1 MRSRKIFLESGAT
14 NEALITPA
22 GYAFSQWGLITVLS
36 EVTAVAV
43 LHNGLS
49 VGRVT
54 RPGVSGGWNC

>member
-22 GYAFSQWGLITVLS
+22 GYAFSQWGLTTVLS

-49 VGRVT
+49 VGRN
-54 RPGVSGGWNC
+54 GL